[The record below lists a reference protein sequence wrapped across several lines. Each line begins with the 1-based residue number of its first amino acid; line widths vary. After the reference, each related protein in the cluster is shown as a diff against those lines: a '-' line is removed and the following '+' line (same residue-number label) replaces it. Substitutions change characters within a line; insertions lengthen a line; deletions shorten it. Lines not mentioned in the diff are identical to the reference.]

1 MRFLSRSH
9 RIKTVISL
17 LTIGVGFIFVVGASA
32 GKPAGILGDVTV
44 QNDASNPVPVTIEST
59 VSTKQFFQI
68 SHLVGGGNQEM
79 TATETVPQ
87 DSLLLTV
94 DMENSFMD
102 APNYSPYCDV
112 AATKNDVAAMNSAK
126 VIERRF
132 TDDNTQVGASANAA
146 NLSLAPGVFFAAG
159 DELTTTVS
167 ELGCQ
172 VYVRYFFHTLP

>member
-9 RIKTVISL
+9 RIKTVMSL

-32 GKPAGILGDVTV
+32 KAPLGILGDVTV

-68 SHLVGGGNQEM
+68 RHRVGGGGESNQDSR
-79 TATETVPQ
+79 TETLPQ

-94 DMENSFMD
+94 DIENSFFEEFGGF
-102 APNYSPYCDV
+102 SFCDV
-112 AATKNDVAAMNSAK
+112 NFRQNGTI

-132 TDDNTQVGASANAA
+132 IDDNTQDGSSANEA
-146 NLSLAPGVFFAAG
+146 NLSLAPGVFFATG
-159 DELTTTVS
+159 DELETVVS
-167 ELGCQ
+167 FGSICQ
-172 VYVRYFFHTLP
+172 VYVTYFFHTLP